1 MRSAAVV
8 AYVVVAAITPLG
20 AQQKPRPAAPAA
32 AGSSAQD
39 LASGWSALA
48 SGRTAEAEAVADK
61 LLKAGSRRHEAVSL
75 KISARAQAGQPEAAL
90 DQYEEWLKAAP
101 HEDVFLLQPVASGIL
116 EAQAGAADIGVR
128 VDALQALAEAGDK
141 TAATRLSAV
150 AGSREVPGI
159 ADEALARIGN
169 PQAVARLTR
178 RVATPNGRADVSGAI
193 DALVK
198 AKPAGAG
205 AAIAAALDPA
215 RPLPTKMSAARALGE
230 LGAAEAIPQL
240 KRALQDPEPPVRM
253 AAAAALTRLGDQSG
267 ASLVRDMENSP
278 VADIR
283 LMAAEGAAAGNP
295 SGSWVSTA
303 TDVLKDPDPLARL
316 RAAQLL
322 VEHGPDPAAALAIL
336 NRALSDP
343 NPALRLAAARTLED
357 IPREALG
364 ADIPSLRKL
373 LRDADP
379 RVRIVAAAALLR
391 LAGGVE

>member
-75 KISARAQAGQPEAAL
+75 KISVRAQAGQPEAAL

-178 RVATPNGRADVSGAI
+178 RVASPNARADVSGAI

-198 AKPAGAG
+198 ARPAEAV
-205 AAIAAALDPA
+205 ATIAAALDPA

-343 NPALRLAAARTLED
+343 NPALRLAAARTLEE